1 MNDIPTLLRDFGFPI
16 ALCLILLFAFWSVLK
31 WAAQRIDTLLARHM
45 QFLDVIEDN
54 LEKLTD
60 SQRDTLHILKDVV
73 QSLTDVRHGLKEITV
88 KAKEVKVVPPNKPT
102 DNS

>member
-1 MNDIPTLLRDFGFPI
+1 MNDIPALLRDFGFPI

-31 WAAQRIDTLLARHM
+31 WAAQRIDTLLTRHM

-60 SQRDTLHILKDVV
+60 NQRDTLHILKDVV
-73 QSLTDVRHGLKEITV
+73 QYGLKEITV